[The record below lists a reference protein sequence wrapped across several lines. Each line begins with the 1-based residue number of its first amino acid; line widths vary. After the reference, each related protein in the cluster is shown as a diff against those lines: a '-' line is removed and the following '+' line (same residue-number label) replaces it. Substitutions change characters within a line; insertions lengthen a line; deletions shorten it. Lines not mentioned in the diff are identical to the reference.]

1 MSEEDKQNSKDL
13 QPLAPDIS
21 GTEDLD
27 AAGKSLSE
35 ALRISFIILKVI
47 MAVLIFAF
55 LASGFKTVDTDE
67 NALVL
72 RFGKIRGVGEER
84 VLKPR
89 TVPYWIFPYPVDTMV
104 KIPVEKKIDLAVRSF
119 WYYQSQERMLSES
132 SIEKTRVLP
141 ELDPIKDGYCITRS
155 EKQDESISGSEGSD
169 YNIIHCKWQLT
180 YQIDDAEPFFK
191 NIYVKDVKPGE
202 DYDDAITE
210 GVTHFL
216 KSIFEDAIVTATVN
230 YTIDDIMYEQV
241 SRLTDDVKKLLQ
253 EKLDAIESGI
263 KVDIVRLTDRT
274 WPLQVDEAFQALVT
288 ASQDRQA
295 KIDEART
302 YAESNLNEVAGP
314 IAERLFAALQDDN
327 ISKEEKEQLWDQLA
341 GKAQE
346 KITEAR
352 TYRTNVVSS
361 ARANAEYFQQLLPE
375 YRKRPELVVQE
386 IYQDAME
393 RIFNNAVE
401 KFVIQSGEGVKET
414 EFRILLN
421 RDPSLKP
428 KTGKEQTT
436 QEK

>member
-352 TYRTNVVSS
+352 TYRTN
-361 ARANAEYFQQLLPE
+361 
-375 YRKRPELVVQE
+375 KRPELVVQE